1 MLILQEVKDIYLF
14 VIVTVLVLADIIFMI
29 PTTAV
34 SSARLKREYKEI
46 EGEEVSIF
54 KLVSLNC
61 KCH

>member
-54 KLVSLNC
+54 KL
-61 KCH
+61 

>member
-46 EGEEVSIF
+46 EGEVSIF
-54 KLVSLNC
+54 KLLSLNC

>member
-46 EGEEVSIF
+46 EGEEVSIS
-54 KLVSLNC
+54 KI
-61 KCH
+61 

>member
-14 VIVTVLVLADIIFMI
+14 VIVTTLVLADIIFMI

-46 EGEEVSIF
+46 EGSKVSIF
-54 KLVSLNC
+54 KSQ